1 MIKPYFFADGINE
14 LANELTGN
22 ENIYLGT
29 RPYGFH
35 AGNML
40 TLLAYPLLLCEALTK
55 LGKIPRF
62 NVTVFINDWEQDRLA
77 GPDIKT
83 YPFNIFPL
91 NTTFQYATNA
101 DNPSVNIADYWQ
113 PPIMRQINLLRDR
126 FEHLNIIAVRNSE
139 MKLHPAMKRCLLFT
153 IKHPERIAE
162 ILRSNT
168 EHPVLATDLAY
179 AMAVCPHCTL
189 CKGTTLVA
197 TDDQIV
203 HECSNCGKTIE
214 APYSFFDYW
223 FYHKPLAIP
232 RIEAYDIDL
241 CITGVDHYKE
251 GDYLVRHELLGLF
264 ESSARLPKTLYAPS
278 LHAKDGERMSKSVGN
293 VVSVDLGTLIN
304 LIQENPNQSKL
315 YLPPDAKS
323 FSMSETITSDPSTL
337 PEVN

>member
-1 MIKPYFFADGINE
+1 MRPYFFVDGLNKLADE
-14 LANELTGN
+14 LSGN

-40 TLLAYPLLLCEALTK
+40 TLLAYPLLLCEALVK
-55 LGKIPRF
+55 AGKTPRF
-62 NVTVFINDWEQDRLA
+62 NITVFINDWEQDRLA

-91 NTTFQYATNA
+91 NTTFQYATNT

-113 PPIMRQINLLRDR
+113 PPIMRHINMLQKR
-126 FEHLNIIAVRNSE
+126 FEHLNIVAVRNSE
-139 MKLHPAMKRCLLFT
+139 MKLHSAMKRCLLFT
-153 IKHPERIAE
+153 IKYPDRIAD

-168 EHPVLATDLAY
+168 EYPVLPNDLAY

-189 CKGTTLVA
+189 CKGKTSVLE
-197 TDDQIV
+197 DEKIV
-203 HECSNCGKTIE
+203 HECSNCGKTTE
-214 APYSFFDYW
+214 APYEFFDYW

-232 RIEAYDIDL
+232 RLEAYNIDL

-251 GDYLVRHELLGLF
+251 GDYSVRQELLGLF
-264 ESSARLPKTLYAPS
+264 KSSAKLPKTLYVPS

-293 VVSVDLGTLIN
+293 VVSVDLETLMD
-304 LIQENPNQSKL
+304 LVHENPDEPKI
-315 YLPPDAKS
+315 YLPPEAKS
-323 FSMSETITSDPSTL
+323 FSMSETITADPSAL